1 MTKREKIAELYPDTV
16 LWDGLD
22 DAIVGITDSMRAVYD
37 IYKMECIIYEG
48 LKEKGLTFE
57 DAVEYVEYNILCAYV
72 GDFTPVHIWVV
83 DDNEEC

>member
-22 DAIVGITDSMRAVYD
+22 DAIIGITDSMRAVYD
-37 IYKMECIIYEG
+37 IYKMECITYEG
-48 LKEKGLTFE
+48 FEDKSLTFE
-57 DAVEYVEYNILCAYV
+57 DAVDYVEFNILNAYV

-83 DDNEEC
+83 EDSEEC